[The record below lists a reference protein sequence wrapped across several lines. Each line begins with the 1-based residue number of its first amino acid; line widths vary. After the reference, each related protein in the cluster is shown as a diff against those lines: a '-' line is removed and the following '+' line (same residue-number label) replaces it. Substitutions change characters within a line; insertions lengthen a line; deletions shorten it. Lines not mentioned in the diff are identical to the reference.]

1 MLLKTKDGEGN
12 GIGLAVSQIQGAVT
26 KLKASNKYMSKL
38 RQITKSQPQ
47 LRNQTRWSGVFTMM
61 KTFLKIRTA
70 MILVE
75 ANGGTDFNMDKSPEF
90 EAKATK
96 ITAMLNHINVVTTCL
111 QESKL
116 SLSMGRK
123 YLDALIRQAATKRDN
138 ADSDWY
144 QNKFEDKY
152 IGASSLKIPL
162 QSRDFQSG
170 VIKIQ
175 LGNECE
181 MTFNE
186 KSACKKLKRRPL
198 CGVDGDLDE
207 DESEQEDDFVTQMKR
222 LQKDATAGTKRSHG
236 QMVRQQGEY
245 VNTDF
250 IICSAAEVKQQWSIA
265 GNLLLPNRAKMAP
278 QFFEA
283 VMMLKYNQRFWRG
296 KTNVIADAIDL
307 VKCERKSERAREILR
322 QAGQAQQ
329 PQEE

>member
-1 MLLKTKDGEGN
+1 M
-12 GIGLAVSQIQGAVT
+12 
-26 KLKASNKYMSKL
+26 
-38 RQITKSQPQ
+38 
-47 LRNQTRWSGVFTMM
+47 
-61 KTFLKIRTA
+61 
-70 MILVE
+70 
-75 ANGGTDFNMDKSPEF
+75 
-90 EAKATK
+90 
-96 ITAMLNHINVVTTCL
+96 
-111 QESKL
+111 
-116 SLSMGRK
+116 
-123 YLDALIRQAATKRDN
+123 
-138 ADSDWY
+138 
-144 QNKFEDKY
+144 
-152 IGASSLKIPL
+152 
-162 QSRDFQSG
+162 
-170 VIKIQ
+170 
-175 LGNECE
+175 
-181 MTFNE
+181 
-186 KSACKKLKRRPL
+186 

-245 VNTDF
+245 VNTGL
-250 IICSAAEVKQQWSIA
+250 IICSAAEVERQWSIA